1 MHAISFCDC
10 MELST
15 EAFFFQYEIESIY
28 CGSYFCDRYF
38 VNIPHTYWMNI
49 ASLAKQ
55 NNVKIV
61 LVVPIPGQSL
71 LDAVKIQVQELID
84 QYPIAE
90 IVVNDYSLFA
100 WLSNLNISQALWY
113 GRLLSKDI
121 RDPRYNLK
129 PTQIKLH
136 ARASQEGVWGYHP
149 YGVEADLTE
158 PVVSISNL
166 QTCRLALHTPL
177 AYLTTGRICEFASI
191 GTELRQKFRP
201 GMVCQMQCVSNYITY
216 RCNDVEY
223 FKLGRA
229 VYTNSTEIPEEWKSL
244 PIRLIH
250 ALIIRRM

>member
-1 MHAISFCDC
+1 

-15 EAFFFQYEIESIY
+15 EAVIFQYEIESIY

-38 VNIPHTYWMNI
+38 LNLPRTHWENI

-55 NNVKIV
+55 NKSKIV

-71 LDAVKIQVQELID
+71 LNEVKLRVQELIN

-90 IVVNDYSLFA
+90 IVINDYSLFE
-100 WLSNLNISQALWY
+100 WLYNQNILQKLWC

-121 RDPRYNLK
+121 LDPRYSLS

-136 ARASQEGVWGYHP
+136 TRASQESVLGFQV

-158 PVVSISNL
+158 PVASICNL
-166 QTCRLALHTPL
+166 QNCHLAIHTPL

-191 GTELRQKFRP
+191 GTELCHKFRP
-201 GMVCQMQCVSNYITY
+201 GMKCQLQCVSNYITY
-216 RCNDVEY
+216 HRNNVEF

-229 VYTNSTEIPEEWKSL
+229 VYAKSAEIPEEWKNL

-250 ALIIRRM
+250 TLLNRRLLK